1 MPMKIEILKERENKT
16 LARKEIEFRVD
27 HSGTTTPSRADI
39 HAKIMAQFNADAAA
53 VVIKKLDTK
62 YGIGITDGTARIYA
76 TPEQMKKIEL
86 VHILK
91 RHEPKKK
98 ESAE

>member
-1 MPMKIEILKERENKT
+1 MKIEILKERENKT

-27 HSGTTTPSRADI
+27 HTGTTTPSRADI
-39 HAKIMAQFNADAAA
+39 HAKIMAQFNADKAT
-53 VVIKKLDTK
+53 VVIKRLDTK
-62 YGIGITDGTARIYA
+62 YGIGMTEGMARIYA
-76 TPEQMKKIEL
+76 TPEQMNKIEL